1 MADAK
6 VDLDLDPK
14 KILESLGDM
23 GEEVKKLS
31 LKIEE
36 SLGKDAAK
44 SIGKLEDAAERGTSK
59 IQSSFR
65 NMGQRVKED
74 LKTAF
79 DATGIL
85 AGAKFAK
92 ELGEGV
98 KQVFDMERAFD
109 RLNTR
114 LQLSSRALQD
124 FKKQMGARVSA
135 TGAKLED
142 VMPGTETAASRGG
155 VKDPGQL
162 ASIAESLG
170 QARMTT
176 GEDTK
181 GISEAVVEILKSQ
194 GQKVTGSSFKS
205 TLDAM
210 QATRA
215 NGAFGTAGEAGAA
228 IAGISPYGQQMGLNT
243 REMGGLA
250 ATASKSGAAGQDIL
264 RQLME
269 QASHPGGKEKLNAI
283 FGQNV
288 FDKGGKLDASALGKI
303 NTKKFG
309 EFSQQTME
317 SATGISGASGAD
329 LTRFVE
335 AFKGGMGEFKNVVSG
350 ANETSSQ
357 FEAATDNLASGIDRF
372 REKTKEAAREV
383 GSSLSKL
390 GHDILAGNGSQIL
403 GDVAEVGKT
412 AHANKGQLA
421 AAGLLTAGVG
431 VLAGGALRRMGGKM
445 GGLGGMLGGQL
456 GGQMAKMAGVTPVYV
471 TNAKEMAS
479 GSTMV
484 EDFMKQTGA
493 LAGGGGGALGK
504 FGKVAG
510 MAGKGLA
517 AIGGAAAAAEIGMA
531 IGDAIMQVPAVQ
543 KMTGGATDWAYDAI
557 NGKSDKQDMDDASE
571 RARRSYLQSPAHK
584 ASVAAG
590 TAMTPE
596 AIAAAVAKGTH
607 EGQMRANAAKRPT
620 FTNKSSVKGTGG
632 SM

>member
-1 MADAK
+1 MGDTK
-6 VDLDLDPK
+6 IDLDLDPK

-31 LKIEE
+31 QRIEE

-59 IQSSFR
+59 IQSNFR
-65 NMGQRVKED
+65 NMGQRIKED

-114 LQLSSRALQD
+114 LQLSARALQD
-124 FKKQMGARVSA
+124 FKKQMGSRVSA

-155 VKDPGQL
+155 VKDPNQL
-162 ASIAESLG
+162 AAIAESLG

-210 QATRA
+210 QSTRV
-215 NGAFGTAGEAGAA
+215 NGAFGSAGEAGAA

-283 FGQNV
+283 FGQQV
-288 FDKGGKLDASALGKI
+288 FGKGGKLDAGALGKI
-303 NTKKFG
+303 NTGKFG
-309 EFSQQTME
+309 AFSQQTME

-335 AFKGGMGEFKNVVSG
+335 AFKGGMGQFKNVVSG
-350 ANETSSQ
+350 ANETASQ
-357 FEAATDNLASGIDRF
+357 FEDATNNLASGVDKF
-372 REKTKEAAREV
+372 RERTKEAAREV

-431 VLAGGALRRMGGKM
+431 VLAGGALRRMGGKL
-445 GGLGGMLGGQL
+445 GGLGGMASGML
-456 GGQMAKMAGVTPVYV
+456 GGQMAKMAGVQPVYV

-479 GSTMV
+479 GNSMV
-484 EDFMKQTGA
+484 DNFFKQTGA
-493 LAGGGGGALGK
+493 IAGGGAGALGK

-510 MAGKGLA
+510 VAGKGLA
-517 AIGGAAAAAEIGMA
+517 AVGGAMAAAEIGMA
-531 IGDAIMQVPAVQ
+531 IGEAMMQVPAVQ
-543 KMTGGATDWAYDAI
+543 KMTGQATDWAYDAI
-557 NGKSDKQDMDDASE
+557 NGKGDSDDMAGAE
-571 RARRSYLQSPAHK
+571 ARAKAAYKNSAAHK
-584 ASVAAG
+584 ASSAANG
-590 TAMTPE
+590 GMDPE

-607 EGQMRANAAKRPT
+607 EGQMRANASKRPT
-620 FTNKSSVKGTGG
+620 FTNKSAVKGTGG
-632 SM
+632 SL